1 MQTQRSDKNQTK
13 PISLILRIFI
23 AVGTLAWVFRNQEWT
38 ALRQAFLDLNPAVFL
53 LCLLIFA
60 GTQAVLATRWWWLL
74 TALSIRLRLGAA
86 IRLHFLGLFYNNIMP
101 SSIGGDLI
109 RAWYAAKHT
118 DKRIEAALSVFIDR
132 GIGLFGLVLM
142 AGVSLLFLMRD
153 DAFGALAGAEST
165 ARDSVPR
172 SVAIALY
179 ALTALIAILSLLLV
193 VGRTRAA
200 LIGLAARALSQ
211 IRRLLRKA
219 WEAVRLCCKSPVT
232 ILGTLVLT
240 LLLQT
245 CTILA
250 FWMLG
255 RDLQIAASIKYYFMI
270 FPGMWVVG
278 ALPISIAGFGI
289 LEGGITILFVRLAG
303 ATPEQA
309 ACLALCQRFIWI
321 LCSLPGALI
330 HLTGGHLPQAISFDD
345 SESSR

>member
-1 MQTQRSDKNQTK
+1 MQSSDADKTK
-13 PISLILRIFI
+13 THPISLILRICI
-23 AVGTLAWVFRNQEWT
+23 AVGTLAWVFKNQEWT
-38 ALRQAFLDLNPAVFL
+38 SLGQAFMGINPAVFL

-101 SSIGGDLI
+101 SSVGGDLI

-118 DKRIEAALSVFIDR
+118 EKRIEAALSVFIDR
-132 GIGLFGLVLM
+132 GIGLFGLVMM

-153 DAFGALAGAEST
+153 EAFGSMAAPESAAGDNIPRSWEPALYVLLAG
-165 ARDSVPR
+165 V
-172 SVAIALY
+172 VV
-179 ALTALIAILSLLLV
+179 LTLLLLF
-193 VGRTRAA
+193 GRTRTA
-200 LIGLAARALSQ
+200 LIGLANRVLAQL
-211 IRRLLRKA
+211 RRMTRKA
-219 WEAVRLCCKSPVT
+219 WEAVRLCCKSPLT

-240 LLLQT
+240 VVLQT

-345 SESSR
+345 RESSR